1 MTIFGARAACCAA
14 GLAALL
20 LSPASSAAPAAEIL
34 RWEPPFSYSSPATRQ
49 PYAAPAKA
57 RRAWK
62 LCVVVPHLKDAYWLA
77 VNYGMI
83 DEARRLGVSMQVLEA
98 GGYPNLARQR
108 SLVQAC
114 AEAADMDAV
123 ILGTVSFDGLS
134 DLLREV
140 SRRKPVLATV
150 NDIADAGLAA
160 KVGVSWYDMGRQVGE
175 YLAGLPAAGQAR
187 VPVAWFPGPRDAG
200 WVPFVDKGFR
210 DAIRD
215 SPIAIVSTG
224 WGDTDKTVQRDLVQE
239 ALDAH
244 PEVRYLVG
252 NAMMA
257 EAAVGVLR
265 ERDSDGRP
273 GGRLGGHRGAVHL
286 LHPGRLSGHR
296 ARQDPGR
303 AHRRAGAPGA
313 AVGGSGGGAAG
324 GAARRAAH
332 GAGDP
337 AGGSPQPAAHRPRRV
352 DAAAHLHAPVPLP
365 AALTGAAF
373 SCRACRAGRWPR
385 LPSCRPG
392 NP

>member
-1 MTIFGARAACCAA
+1 MKTFDPRLAGCAA
-14 GLAALL
+14 GLAAIIFSTL
-20 LSPASSAAPAAEIL
+20 APLARAAEVL
-34 RWEPPFSYSSPATRQ
+34 CWEPPFSYASPATRQ
-49 PYAAPAKA
+49 PYAPPAKA

-83 DEARRLGVSMQVLEA
+83 DEARRLGVHMQVFEA
-98 GGYPNLARQR
+98 GGYPNLERQR
-108 SLVQAC
+108 SLLQAC
-114 AEAADMDAV
+114 AEAADMDAM

-134 DLLREV
+134 DLLRDV
-140 SRRKPVLATV
+140 SRKKPVLATV

-175 YLAGLPAAGQAR
+175 YLAGLPHPGQAR
-187 VPVAWFPGPRDAG
+187 VPIAWFPGPRDAG

-265 ERDSDGRP
+265 GRQPEGGP
-273 GGRLGGHRGAVHL
+273 GGRAGDIGVLSTYFTPGVYRGIVRGKIMAAPTDSPVL
-286 LHPGRLSGHR
+286 QGRLSVDQAVELLEGR
-296 ARQDPGR
+296 RYARHMGPVIRLVD
-303 AHRRAGAPGA
+303 RRSLPHLDLDE
-313 AVGGSGGGAAG
+313 SM
-324 GAARRAAH
+324 
-332 GAGDP
+332 P
-337 AGGSPQPAAHRPRRV
+337 PPTFTPQFRYPPR
-352 DAAAHLHAPVPLP
+352 
-365 AALTGAAF
+365 
-373 SCRACRAGRWPR
+373 
-385 LPSCRPG
+385 
-392 NP
+392 

>member
-1 MTIFGARAACCAA
+1 MKTFDPRLAGCAA
-14 GLAALL
+14 GLAAIIFSTL
-20 LSPASSAAPAAEIL
+20 APLARAAEVL
-34 RWEPPFSYSSPATRQ
+34 RWEPPFSYASPATRQ
-49 PYAAPAKA
+49 PYAPPAKA

-83 DEARRLGVSMQVLEA
+83 DEARRLGVHMQVLEA
-98 GGYPNLARQR
+98 GGYPNLERQR
-108 SLVQAC
+108 SLIQAC

-134 DLLREV
+134 DLLRDV
-140 SRRKPVLATV
+140 SRKKPVLATV

-175 YLAGLPAAGQAR
+175 YLAGLPHPGQAR
-187 VPVAWFPGPRDAG
+187 VPIAWFPGPRDAG

-265 ERDSDGRP
+265 GRQPEGGP
-273 GGRLGGHRGAVHL
+273 GGRAGGRHRGAVHL
-286 LHPGRLSGHR
+286 LHAGCLSGHR
-296 ARQDPGR
+296 ARQDYGC
-303 AHRRAGAPGA
+303 AHRFAGAAGA

-324 GAARRAAH
+324 RAALRAAH

-337 AGGSPQPAAHRPRRV
+337 AGGPPQPAPPRPR
-352 DAAAHLHAPVPLP
+352 
-365 AALTGAAF
+365 
-373 SCRACRAGRWPR
+373 
-385 LPSCRPG
+385 
-392 NP
+392 

>member
-98 GGYPNLARQR
+98 VGYPNLARQR

-210 DAIRD
+210 DAIRG
-215 SPIAIVSTG
+215 SRIAIVSTG

-273 GGRLGGHRGAVHL
+273 GGRSGCIGVLSTYFTPGVYRGIVRGKILAAPTDAPVRQ
-286 LHPGRLSGHR
+286 GRLSVD
-296 ARQDPGR
+296 Q
-303 AHRRAGAPGA
+303 
-313 AVGGSGGGAAG
+313 AVELLEG
-324 GAARRAAH
+324 
-332 GAGDP
+332 
-337 AGGSPQPAAHRPRRV
+337 RRV
-352 DAAAHLHAPVPLP
+352 VRHMGPVIRLVDRRSLP
-365 AALTGAAF
+365 HIDLDESMPPPTF
-373 SCRACRAGRWPR
+373 TPQFRYPPR
-385 LPSCRPG
+385 
-392 NP
+392 

>member
-108 SLVQAC
+108 SLVQAS

-210 DAIRD
+210 DAIRG
-215 SPIAIVSTG
+215 SRIAIVSTG
-224 WGDTDKTVQRDLVQE
+224 WGDTDKTVQRNLVQE
-239 ALDAH
+239 TLDKH
-244 PEVRYLVG
+244 PNVKYLVG
-252 NAMMA
+252 NGMMA
-257 EAAVGVLR
+257 EAAVSVLR
-265 ERDSDGRP
+265 ERSLEGRIGIASTYLTPGVYRGIVRGKILASPTDSPVVQARLSVDQAVAILEGRP
-273 GGRLGGHRGAVHL
+273 YEKHMGPVIKVVE
-286 LHPGRLSGHR
+286 
-296 ARQDPGR
+296 Q
-303 AHRRAGAPGA
+303 
-313 AVGGSGGGAAG
+313 GSLDQVSPDDSMPPPTFTPQFSY
-324 GAARRAAH
+324 
-332 GAGDP
+332 DP
-337 AGGSPQPAAHRPRRV
+337 A
-352 DAAAHLHAPVPLP
+352 VPE
-365 AALTGAAF
+365 
-373 SCRACRAGRWPR
+373 R
-385 LPSCRPG
+385 
-392 NP
+392 